1 MSDVPFPP
9 DPDLDGHPGEL
20 GFDPTREH
28 PENDPEADQ
37 EREINTLIDQEAVD
51 RIRKTIADIDEIE
64 AERKSLSHD
73 KKDKIDELL
82 NDVPGLT
89 TDSFKVLHA
98 IHKAAANPTE
108 AANRM
113 IDRMIDVGRAM
124 MRTGERWYQPTLP
137 SM

>member
-1 MSDVPFPP
+1 MSGVPFLP
-9 DPDLDGHPGEL
+9 DPDDLDGHPGAL

-28 PENDPEADQ
+28 PENDPDEADQ

-51 RIRKTIADIDEIE
+51 RIRKTIAEIDKIE

-73 KKDKIDELL
+73 KKDKIDDLL

-113 IDRMIDVGRAM
+113 IDVGRAM